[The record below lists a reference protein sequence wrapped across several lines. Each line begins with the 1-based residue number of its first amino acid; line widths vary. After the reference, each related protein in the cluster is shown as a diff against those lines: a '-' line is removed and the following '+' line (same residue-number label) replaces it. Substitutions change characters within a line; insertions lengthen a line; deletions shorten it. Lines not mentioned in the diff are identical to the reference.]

1 MEQIVELVQE
11 ELKEAV
17 ELTEDELQMVGGGMG
32 MVLL

>member
-11 ELKEAV
+11 EIKEAV